1 MMFSATGVSN
11 PDDIITVG
19 RCSTGGLWFQVIE
32 GEDQEGRG
40 AYLEISKDDF
50 VNFSRFMSVE
60 IKQLLLPIS
69 ECACG
74 GICNCK
80 R

>member
-1 MMFSATGVSN
+1 MFSATDVKH
-11 PDDIITVG
+11 PDGILSVG
-19 RCSTGGLWFQVIE
+19 RCSTGGLWFQLIE
-32 GEDQEGRG
+32 GEDTEGRG

-50 VNFSRFMSVE
+50 EKFSSFMNVE
-60 IKQLLLPIS
+60 SKQLLLPLS

-80 R
+80 

>member
-1 MMFSATGVSN
+1 MMFSAIGVSH
-11 PDDIITVG
+11 PDGIITIG

-50 VNFSRFMSVE
+50 VNLSRFVSTE
-60 IKQLLLPIS
+60 SKQLFLPLS
-69 ECACG
+69 DCACG

-80 R
+80 